1 METPNLLNVSLAQFR
16 QYFKDGNLVGF
27 GDDFYILNAKLTKQ
41 HNPLYHPCRF
51 DGYMIIFCEKGGMRL
66 TVNLNEY
73 ELKEGMMFI
82 NVPGNIVK
90 VTELMG
96 TDGEDLQYVLIA
108 MSKEFMSNVMKDVGR
123 VLTNTLSMIDNP
135 VMPVSEEYMTH
146 LYEYN
151 GEIKKVIQSNIRYKY
166 EIVGTIMSGILYLI
180 AGLWADALDAL
191 KQDQPAQTGRTR
203 LIFDNFM
210 KLVEEYHTM
219 HRNVGFYADKLN
231 LTPKYLS
238 KLVKVSSG
246 RSAPEW
252 IDAYVILEA
261 KNLLKHSNIAI
272 KEIVYKLNFPNQ
284 SVFYKFFK
292 MRTGMTPS
300 EYRNS

>member
-41 HNPLYHPCRF
+41 QNPLYHPCRF
-51 DGYMIIFCEKGGMRL
+51 DGYMIIFCERGGMRL
-66 TVNLNEY
+66 TVNLDEY
-73 ELKEGMMFI
+73 ELKKNMMFI

-90 VTELMG
+90 VTELMDS
-96 TDGEDLQYVLIA
+96 DGEELQYVLIA

-123 VLTNTLSMIDNP
+123 VLTNTLSLIDNP
-135 VMPVSEEYMTH
+135 VMPVSDEYIEH
-146 LYEYN
+146 LVEYN
-151 GEIKKVIQSNIRYKY
+151 RAIKKVIQSELRYKH
-166 EIVGTIMSGILYLI
+166 EIVGTIMSGVLYLI
-180 AGLWADALDAL
+180 AGLWSDALESL
-191 KQDQPAQTGRTR
+191 KQNQPTHTGRTR

>member
-1 METPNLLNVSLAQFR
+1 
-16 QYFKDGNLVGF
+16 
-27 GDDFYILNAKLTKQ
+27 
-41 HNPLYHPCRF
+41 
-51 DGYMIIFCEKGGMRL
+51 
-66 TVNLNEY
+66 
-73 ELKEGMMFI
+73 MFI

-96 TDGEDLQYVLIA
+96 NEGDDLQYVLIA
-108 MSKEFMSNVMKDVGR
+108 MSKEFVSNVMKDVGG
-123 VLTNTLSMIDNP
+123 VLTNTLSLIDNP
-135 VMPVSEEYMTH
+135 VMPVSDEYINH
-146 LYEYN
+146 LFEYN
-151 GEIKKVIQSNIRYKY
+151 RAIKKVIQSELRYKH
-166 EIVGTIMSGILYLI
+166 EIVGTIMSGVLYLI
-180 AGLWADALDAL
+180 AGLWADALDN
-191 KQDQPAQTGRTR
+191 KQDQPAQGGRTR
-203 LIFDNFM
+203 VVFDNFM
-210 KLVEEYHTM
+210 KLVEEYHPI

-238 KLVKVSSG
+238 KLVKLASG

-261 KNLLKHSNIAI
+261 KNLLKHSNMAI
-272 KEIVYKLNFPNQ
+272 KEIVFKLNFPNQ

>member
-1 METPNLLNVSLAQFR
+1 
-16 QYFKDGNLVGF
+16 
-27 GDDFYILNAKLTKQ
+27 
-41 HNPLYHPCRF
+41 
-51 DGYMIIFCEKGGMRL
+51 MRL
-66 TVNLNEY
+66 TVNLDEY
-73 ELKEGMMFI
+73 ELKKNMMFI

-96 TDGEDLQYVLIA
+96 NEGEELQYVLIA
-108 MSKEFMSNVMKDVGR
+108 MSKEFMSNAMKDVGR
-123 VLTNTLSMIDNP
+123 VLTNTLSLIDNP
-135 VMPVSEEYMTH
+135 VMPVSDEYIEH
-146 LYEYN
+146 LFEYN
-151 GEIKKVIQSNIRYKY
+151 RAIKKVIQSELRYKH
-166 EIVGTIMSGILYLI
+166 EIVGTIMSGVLYLI
-180 AGLWADALDAL
+180 AGLWSDALESL
-191 KQDQPAQTGRTR
+191 KQNQPTHTGRTR

>member
-41 HNPLYHPCRF
+41 QNPLYHPCRF
-51 DGYMIIFCEKGGMRL
+51 DGYMIIFCERGGMRL
-66 TVNLNEY
+66 TVNLDEY
-73 ELKEGMMFI
+73 ELKKNMMFI

-90 VTELMG
+90 VTELMDS
-96 TDGEDLQYVLIA
+96 DGEELQYVLIA
-108 MSKEFMSNVMKDVGR
+108 MSKEFMSNAMKDVGR
-123 VLTNTLSMIDNP
+123 VLTNTLSLIDNP
-135 VMPVSEEYMTH
+135 VMPVSDEYIEH
-146 LYEYN
+146 LVEYN
-151 GEIKKVIQSNIRYKY
+151 RAIKKVIQSELRYKH
-166 EIVGTIMSGILYLI
+166 EIVGTIMSGVLYLI
-180 AGLWADALDAL
+180 AGLWSDALESL
-191 KQDQPAQTGRTR
+191 KQNQPTHTGRTR

>member
-1 METPNLLNVSLAQFR
+1 MEKPNLLNVSLAQFR

-51 DGYMIIFCEKGGMRL
+51 DGYMIIFCEKGGLRL

-90 VTELMG
+90 VTELMD

-146 LYEYN
+146 LDEYN
-151 GEIKKVIQSNIRYKY
+151 REIKEVIQSNIRYKH
-166 EIVGTIMSGILYLI
+166 EIVGTFMSGILYLI
-180 AGLWADALDAL
+180 AGLWSDALDAL

-203 LIFDNFM
+203 LILDNFM

-219 HRNVGFYADKLN
+219 HRNVGFYAEKLN

-238 KLVKVSSG
+238 KLVKTSSG

>member
-1 METPNLLNVSLAQFR
+1 MKTPNLLNVSLAQFR

-51 DGYMIIFCEKGGMRL
+51 DGYMIIFCEKGGLRL

-108 MSKEFMSNVMKDVGR
+108 MSKEFMSNVMNDVGR

-146 LYEYN
+146 LDEYN
-151 GEIKKVIQSNIRYKY
+151 REIKEVIHSNIRYKH

-219 HRNVGFYADKLN
+219 HRNVGFYAEKLN

-238 KLVKVSSG
+238 KLVKTSSG

>member
-1 METPNLLNVSLAQFR
+1 MENPILHNISLAEFSS
-16 QYFKDGNLVGF
+16 FFPESNLIGL
-27 GDDFYILNAKLTKQ
+27 GDDFYILNAKLTKK
-41 HNPLYHPCRF
+41 HNPLLHPCRF
-51 DGYMIIFCEKGGMRL
+51 DGYMIIYCESGSMNL
-66 TVNLNEY
+66 TVNLKDV
-73 ELKEGMMFI
+73 ELRKNMMFV
-82 NVPGNIVK
+82 NVPGNIIK
-90 VTELMG
+90 VTELV
-96 TDGEDLQYVLIA
+96 DQPQEDMQYVVIA
-108 MSKEFMSNVMKDVGR
+108 MTKEFVSNLMSGDNMVFAS
-123 VLTNTLSMIDNP
+123 TLSLIDNP
-135 VMPVSEEYMTH
+135 VMAVNEEYATH
-146 LYEYN
+146 LNYCNEQI
-151 GEIKKVIQSNIRYKY
+151 IKIIQSNVSFKK
-166 EIVGTIMSGILYLI
+166 EIVGTIMSGVLYLI
-180 AGLWADALDAL
+180 AGLWSDTL
-191 KQDQPAQTGRTR
+191 KSMPQEAPTNSGRSR
-203 LIFDNFM
+203 MIFDNFV

-219 HRNVGFYADKLN
+219 HRNVGFYAEKLN

-238 KLVKVSSG
+238 KLVKTSSG

>member
-16 QYFKDGNLVGF
+16 QYFKDGSLVGF

-51 DGYMIIFCEKGGMRL
+51 DGYMIIFCEKGGLRL

-73 ELKEGMMFI
+73 ELKEDMMFI

-219 HRNVGFYADKLN
+219 HRNVGFYAEKLN

-238 KLVKVSSG
+238 KLVKMSSG

>member
-51 DGYMIIFCEKGGMRL
+51 DGYMIIFCEKGGLRL

-219 HRNVGFYADKLN
+219 HRNVGFYAEKLN

-238 KLVKVSSG
+238 KLVKMSSG

>member
-51 DGYMIIFCEKGGMRL
+51 DGYMIIFCEKGGLRL

-96 TDGEDLQYVLIA
+96 TGGEDLQYVLIA

-219 HRNVGFYADKLN
+219 HRNVGFYAEKLN

-238 KLVKVSSG
+238 KLVKMSSG

>member
-96 TDGEDLQYVLIA
+96 TGGEDLQYVLIA

-146 LYEYN
+146 LDEYN
-151 GEIKKVIQSNIRYKY
+151 REIKEVIQSNIRYKH

-219 HRNVGFYADKLN
+219 HRNVGFYAEKLN

-238 KLVKVSSG
+238 KLVKMSSG

>member
-51 DGYMIIFCEKGGMRL
+51 DGYMIIFCEKGGLRL

-146 LYEYN
+146 LDEYN
-151 GEIKKVIQSNIRYKY
+151 REIKKVIQSNIRYKY

-219 HRNVGFYADKLN
+219 HRNVGFYAEKLN

-238 KLVKVSSG
+238 KLVKMSSG

>member
-51 DGYMIIFCEKGGMRL
+51 DSYMIIFCEKGGMRL

>member
-66 TVNLNEY
+66 TVNLDEY
-73 ELKEGMMFI
+73 ELKKNMMFI

-96 TDGEDLQYVLIA
+96 NEGEELQYVLIA
-108 MSKEFMSNVMKDVGR
+108 MSKEFMSNAMKDVGR
-123 VLTNTLSMIDNP
+123 VLTNTLSLIDNP
-135 VMPVSEEYMTH
+135 VMPVSDEYIEH
-146 LYEYN
+146 LFEYN
-151 GEIKKVIQSNIRYKY
+151 RAIKKVIQSELRYKH
-166 EIVGTIMSGILYLI
+166 EIVGTIMSGVLYLI
-180 AGLWADALDAL
+180 AGLWSDALESL
-191 KQDQPAQTGRTR
+191 KQNQPTHTGRTR

-300 EYRNS
+300 EYRNF

>member
-51 DGYMIIFCEKGGMRL
+51 DGYMIIFCEKGGLRL

-219 HRNVGFYADKLN
+219 HRNVGFYAERLN

-238 KLVKVSSG
+238 KLVKMSSG